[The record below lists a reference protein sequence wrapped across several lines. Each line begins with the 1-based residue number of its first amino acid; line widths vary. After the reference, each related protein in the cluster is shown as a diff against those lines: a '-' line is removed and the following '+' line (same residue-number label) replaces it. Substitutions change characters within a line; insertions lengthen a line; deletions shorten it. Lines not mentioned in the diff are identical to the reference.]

1 MPVFPPQHD
10 KPGYPAA
17 LSVSTQDTMAS
28 SNAFDTD
35 PRAPA
40 LRRFLEQNLPVLERP
55 PILAS
60 SDASAR
66 RYWRITHADQRSD
79 IVMDAPP
86 PGEAIAPFLGVADRL
101 EAAGV
106 PVPWRGAVDLEQGF
120 LLLEDLGDCTLF
132 QWRHGH
138 SVQAVEEKLAEAVR
152 CLPLIAAA
160 DTSGLPVFDA
170 ERLNR
175 EMDLFPEWYAPHVAA
190 RPFTAADHAIWQ
202 AARDRISARLI
213 TQPQVFVHRDYHS
226 RNLMVHEHSG
236 TLVTIDF
243 QDAVIGPLA
252 YDLVSLLRDSYIN
265 WPEPLVESMQALLWR
280 ALPDAL
286 RGNRSLQEFQQ
297 DFAWVAVQRHL
308 KVLGIF
314 ARLSMRDGKHGYLK
328 DIPLT
333 WQHLHKALA
342 VVPELAEFT
351 EWLAAFTPADPTK

>member
-1 MPVFPPQHD
+1 
-10 KPGYPAA
+10 
-17 LSVSTQDTMAS
+17 MAS
-28 SNAFDTD
+28 PNAFDTD

-40 LRRFLEQNLPVLERP
+40 LRRFLEHHLPALERP

-66 RYWRITHADQRSD
+66 RYWRITHADQRSGM
-79 IVMDAPP
+79 VMDAPP
-86 PGEAIAPFLGVADRL
+86 PGEAIAPFLSVADRL

-106 PVPWRGAVDLEQGF
+106 PVPQRGAVDLEQGF

-152 CLPLIAAA
+152 WLPVIARA
-160 DTSGLPVFDA
+160 DASGLPVFDA

-175 EMDLFPEWYAPHVAA
+175 EMNLFPEWYAPHVAA
-190 RPFTAADHAIWQ
+190 HPFTAADRATWQ
-202 AARDRISARLI
+202 AARDLISARLI
-213 TQPQVFVHRDYHS
+213 AQPQVFVHRDYHS

-236 TLVTIDF
+236 ALVTIDF
-243 QDAVIGPLA
+243 QDAVTGPLA
-252 YDLVSLLRDSYIN
+252 YDLVSLLRDSYIA
-265 WPEPLVESMQALLWR
+265 WPEPLVESMQALLWHS
-280 ALPDAL
+280 LPDTL
-286 RGNRSLQEFQQ
+286 RGGRSLQEFQQ

-314 ARLSMRDGKHGYLK
+314 ARLSERDGKHGYLK

-342 VVPELAEFT
+342 ALPELAPFT
-351 EWLAAFTPADPTK
+351 DWLTAFAPGDSVK